1 MATSWGLKGKLGMA
15 RLEKGRVLLE
25 FEFVGEAK
33 RVLTFGKRLV
43 GGFQLGLE
51 RWSPRTGCLEKGEIR
66 NEA

>member
-1 MATSWGLKGKLGMA
+1 MA